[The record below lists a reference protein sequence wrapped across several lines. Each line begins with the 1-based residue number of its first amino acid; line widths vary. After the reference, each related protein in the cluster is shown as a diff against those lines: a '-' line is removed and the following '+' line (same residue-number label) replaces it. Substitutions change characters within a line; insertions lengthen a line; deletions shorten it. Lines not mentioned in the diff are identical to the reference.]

1 MYQIESYLTS
11 VYFLSKDSFQQNVW
25 IENLKVYFKKIAD
38 LMIQLWTFLWS
49 THYCLESNIFF
60 YNQSEIFMQRN
71 FITAIRIFRLFGDVF
86 DLNAI

>member
-1 MYQIESYLTS
+1 
-11 VYFLSKDSFQQNVW
+11 
-25 IENLKVYFKKIAD
+25 
-38 LMIQLWTFLWS
+38 MIQLGTFLWS